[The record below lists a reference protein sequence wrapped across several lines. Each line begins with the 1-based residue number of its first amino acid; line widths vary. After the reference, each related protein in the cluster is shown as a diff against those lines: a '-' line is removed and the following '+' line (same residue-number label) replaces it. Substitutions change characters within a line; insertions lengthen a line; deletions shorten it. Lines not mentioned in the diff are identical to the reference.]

1 MRIILSGASGLVGS
15 CLQPDLEAD
24 GIDVLRLVRSDEEAE
39 AHDAARWDPSAGILD
54 PALLAGADAVVNL
67 NGRNIAGSR
76 WTESEKQ
83 LLRSSRMDS
92 TTTLVRAVADA
103 DPPPKVLV
111 SASATG
117 YFGDRGEE
125 ILDESSS
132 PGDGFLADLA
142 RDWEQAALAARG
154 AGIRV
159 VAVRFGMIVA
169 RGGALAKMLLP
180 FKLGLGGPI
189 GSGRQWWPWV
199 AIEDVLGVIRFVI
212 DRTDIDGA
220 VNVVSPH
227 QVRCREFTSTL
238 GSVLH
243 RPAVLPAP
251 AFAVRL
257 ALGEM
262 ADALLLAST
271 RVQPARLE
279 ELGYRFL
286 APRLDDAIR
295 RALD

>member
-15 CLQPDLEAD
+15 WLQPDLEAD

-83 LLRSSRMDS
+83 LLRSSRLDS

-142 RDWEQAALAARG
+142 RDWEQAALAAHG